1 MVWNHLQLC
10 RTPTQC
16 KFTHCQ
22 CKTTPVNVL
31 QLIGKSL
38 IILWKSQLYA
48 NILEIQNQILR
59 KFIFPPAYMQITY
72 CIYMQKTVIYMKKNN
87 WKFGIKVA
95 YSTCICKKYFSR
107 VCSKYDRSRI
117 KLLIPHKEFKCFTHS
132 FTLTHLVNNSSLW

>member
-87 WKFGIKVA
+87 WKFGIKVIIFQEFA
-95 YSTCICKKYFSR
+95 
-107 VCSKYDRSRI
+107 KYDRSRI

-132 FTLTHLVNNSSLW
+132 FTLTHLVSNSSLW